1 MYNPLTSQKNRFR
14 TLILTAVLTLSL
26 LAGPLLGFLPPAS
39 DFVYGATHY
48 LEIKKIGGSSATQGE
63 SDVSIQFEITNMEDN
78 QFVFNEASLIFDP
91 AEGIT
96 VTGSSGSL
104 VTLLSKGNSTVV
116 TFNLKL
122 ARFAET
128 GYRSHKLVLGYNG
141 DTIHEYQVGGL
152 QIYESLAAPSGGT
165 GKYVASVDIS
175 HQLTPSD
182 GFVTGSGNTI
192 TFEVFNKGNTVIK
205 DAVMS
210 LTLPEGLSIYND
222 SNSINMGYISTASRK
237 KVSFPIY
244 ISDKAET
251 KNYPIEVKLSGLDY
265 SNNEVSTTKSFFIP
279 VSGTGGGSLQKV
291 AIEAINA
298 PAQVEA
304 NKDFTLSFNVKN
316 SGTAAVNDLLIS
328 VEPEE
333 GLLNKS
339 QAVFSEKSI
348 GAGQSK
354 NYTVTLF
361 AKAGDSRNIPVK
373 MKVESQGGSGQ
384 NVVQYTGVYVGGDG
398 SGVKT
403 PQLMVSNYN
412 FGGEFVEAGSGFGLY
427 LTLFNTSPKKLSNV
441 KVKLDSGDG
450 TFTPL
455 GSSNSFYVD
464 EIPAKST
471 YTKKIDLSV
480 KPMAEQKTTPIN
492 VSMSYED
499 GSANGYTAE
508 EVIAIPVMQEN
519 RLMVEDI
526 LPPYELYI
534 GQQTSAEVKFFN
546 MGKSVISNL
555 KIDVSGDFD
564 TFESNSYYVG
574 NMEAGRSDSYSFSF
588 APRQAGPVSG
598 MVTFSFEDA
607 AGAPQTIEVPFEFTA
622 MEMPIF
628 EEPGFEEP
636 EKATPIKPILIGVGI
651 LAAITAAVLF
661 RRHRKKKLHARMQ
674 LADEAFS
681 DQLDQNRE
689 TEE

>member
-1 MYNPLTSQKNRFR
+1 MCNPITNKKKRFG
-14 TLILTAVLTLSL
+14 TFALTAVLTLSL
-26 LAGPLLGFLPPAS
+26 LAVPMLGLWPAAS
-39 DFVYGATHY
+39 VYGDTHK
-48 LEIKKIGGSSATQGE
+48 LKIENVGETSFSQGE
-63 SDVSIQFEITNMEDN
+63 SDDSIRFKITNLEN
-78 QFVFNEASLIFDP
+78 KSFSFDG
-91 AEGIT
+91 ANLCFESSEGTAI
-96 VTGSSGSL
+96 SGSPGS
-104 VTLLSKGNSTVV
+104 VTLAKLNDSIIVS
-116 TFNLKL
+116 FDLKL
-122 ARFAET
+122 SRFTET
-128 GYRSHKLVLGYNG
+128 GYQGCKLILTKDGENVYRNE
-141 DTIHEYQVGGL
+141 IGGR
-152 QIYESLAAPSGGT
+152 QIYESLSTSGSGT
-165 GKYVASVDIS
+165 AKFLAYVEIN
-175 HQLTPSD
+175 HQLNPSD
-182 GFVTGSGNTI
+182 GFMPGNDNSL
-192 TFEVFNKGNTVIK
+192 TFEVFNKGSVDIR
-205 DAVMS
+205 DAALS
-210 LTLPEGLSIYND
+210 ITLPEGLSLYND
-222 SNSINMGYISTASRK
+222 SMTKDMGYISTASRK
-237 KVSFPIY
+237 QVTFSIY
-244 ISDKAET
+244 CSDKTES
-251 KNYPIEVKLSGLDY
+251 KNASIEVKFSGLDFE
-265 SNNEVSTTKSFFIP
+265 NNELSATKSFFIP
-279 VSGTGGGSLQKV
+279 ISGTVSGSLQKMG
-291 AIEAINA
+291 IEAINA

-316 SGTAAVNDLLIS
+316 SGTAAVSDLRIS

-333 GLLNKS
+333 GILNKS

-361 AKAGDSRNIPVK
+361 AKGGESRNIPIK

-384 NVVQYTGVYVGGDG
+384 NVIQYTGVYVGGDG

-412 FGGEFVEAGSGFGLY
+412 FGGEYVEAGSGFGLY
-427 LTLFNTSPKKLSNV
+427 LTLFNTSPKRLSNI

-499 GSANGYTAE
+499 GNANGYTAE

-588 APRQAGPVSG
+588 APRQAGPMSG
-598 MVTFSFEDA
+598 TVTFSFEDA
-607 AGAPQTIEVPFEFTA
+607 AGAPQTIEIPFEFTA
-622 MEMPIF
+622 MEMPEF
-628 EEPGFEEP
+628 VDPGFEEP
-636 EKATPIKPILIGVGI
+636 EKTTPLKPILIGVGI
-651 LAAITAAVLF
+651 LAAIAAAVLF